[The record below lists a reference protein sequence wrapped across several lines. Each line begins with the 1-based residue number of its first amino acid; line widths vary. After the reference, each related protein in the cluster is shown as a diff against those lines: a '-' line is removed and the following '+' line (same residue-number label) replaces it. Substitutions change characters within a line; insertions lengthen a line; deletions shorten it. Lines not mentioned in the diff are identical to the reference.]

1 MNKSAARM
9 ENIPS
14 TMVLHKNVDGAE
26 TIFSIMAGPLVNN
39 NLDKCLRVIRIG
51 KCLSSAEDIRW
62 VYKPVSDLWTEKE
75 PDNDSSV
82 DVSSDEGI

>member
-1 MNKSAARM
+1 M
-9 ENIPS
+9 EKIPS
-14 TMVLHKNVDGAE
+14 TLVLHKHVDRAD
-26 TIFSIMAGPLVNN
+26 TKIFTMAGPLVNN

-82 DVSSDEGI
+82 DVSSDEGR

>member
-1 MNKSAARM
+1 
-9 ENIPS
+9 
-14 TMVLHKNVDGAE
+14 
-26 TIFSIMAGPLVNN
+26 MAGPLVNN